1 MTTYLSD
8 GERQSNLLKVIT
20 KKPNKKSNYSAV
32 NMQFVILLLQYLEL
46 GLICGSPFL
55 PCKSLA
61 DT

>member
-46 GLICGSPFL
+46 GLIRGSPFF
-55 PCKSLA
+55 PCKFLA
-61 DT
+61 NT